1 MFHADAAEGACSM
14 DNKNISYGQFVEW
27 CNKRCCDGMWG
38 TVHAITSIEI
48 IDSMKKIWFWRR
60 KREWNSKWK
69 KIASQIVSEVEEI
82 RKSYFE
88 LDSMDS
94 YENNKL

>member
-1 MFHADAAEGACSM
+1 
-14 DNKNISYGQFVEW
+14 
-27 CNKRCCDGMWG
+27 MWG
-38 TVHAITSIEI
+38 TVHAIKSIEI

-94 YENNKL
+94 DENNDL